1 MEGFGLGS
9 HERLRDLC
17 VELDGRGV
25 WFVLS
30 NSDTRE
36 IREIFGE
43 TGFEVRSFRT
53 RRMISSKVS
62 SRSSGSDLLIT
73 NCR

>member
-1 MEGFGLGS
+1 MCI
-9 HERLRDLC
+9 RDS
-17 VELDGRGV
+17 GRGV

-30 NSDTRE
+30 NSDTPE
-36 IREIFGE
+36 IREIFDGK
-43 TGFEVRSFRT
+43 GFEVKSFRT

>member
-1 MEGFGLGS
+1 MKS
-9 HERLRDLC
+9 HERLGDLC

-30 NSDTRE
+30 NSDTPE
-36 IREIFGE
+36 IRGIFDGE
-43 TGFEVRSFRT
+43 GFEVKSFRT